1 MRVSI
6 SDANLNG
13 IDSILLDS
21 FNLGDLASV
30 YLYDRARDHSSP
42 FIPVVSHT
50 HLVAD
55 KASTLTFV
63 SSRLTLFDAVL
74 SINF

>member
-1 MRVSI
+1 MRVPI
-6 SDANLNG
+6 SDSDLNG
-13 IDSILLDS
+13 IDSVLLDS

-42 FIPVVSHT
+42 FIPVVSHA

-55 KASTLTFV
+55 NTSTLTFV
-63 SSRLTLFDAVL
+63 SSRLALFNVVL